1 MVDTL
6 DIKYSMKDI
15 MKDMVSHIFKVFGGE
30 RLQKRKINIAS
41 IIEKFL

>member
-6 DIKYSMKDI
+6 NIKYS
-15 MKDMVSHIFKVFGGE
+15 MKDMVSHIFKVFGRK
-30 RLQKRKINIAS
+30 RLQKRKIYIAS

>member
-6 DIKYSMKDI
+6 NIKYLMR
-15 MKDMVSHIFKVFGGE
+15 DMTSYIFKVFDRK
-30 RLQKRKINIAS
+30 RLQKRKIYIAS